1 MRPIQKACE
10 GEKSQSMGGAG
21 RQKLEIFFLRMCG
34 MGGSEKLGDES
45 RAQGT
50 QEEGGLHSLV
60 LPFPSCARA

>member
-1 MRPIQKACE
+1 
-10 GEKSQSMGGAG
+10 
-21 RQKLEIFFLRMCG
+21 

-50 QEEGGLHSLV
+50 QEEGGKKKKKEEGGLHSLV